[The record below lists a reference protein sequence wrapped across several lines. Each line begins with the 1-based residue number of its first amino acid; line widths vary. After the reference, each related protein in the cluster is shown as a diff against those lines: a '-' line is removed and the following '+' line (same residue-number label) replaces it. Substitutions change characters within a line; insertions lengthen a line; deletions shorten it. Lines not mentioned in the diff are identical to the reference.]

1 MTDQFEQQYL
11 GVADV
16 VHSEKVTFR
25 GAFFI
30 VGGISVM
37 MAAFSAVA
45 FATAVS
51 GDPGALV
58 GGGFFAVFAGVL
70 AFASVVGSVL
80 RTIVTKSEV
89 VCHAGIRHEVRIPLA
104 GIKQVTLTKYDL
116 AARTRVIN
124 EGRGAFVAIHPS
136 KPSLCV
142 EWVDA
147 SGKDHVAYV
156 ASEAP
161 EALAGIIRAGAGRA
175 KAQALGTR
183 VRVDEAAGAT
193 DEQATAMAQVEAE
206 LALDVSAQIEKPSE
220 HEG

>member
-1 MTDQFEQQYL
+1 M
-11 GVADV
+11 GV
-16 VHSEKVTFR
+16 
-25 GAFFI
+25 
-30 VGGISVM
+30 
-37 MAAFSAVA
+37 
-45 FATAVS
+45 
-51 GDPGALV
+51 
-58 GGGFFAVFAGVL
+58 
-70 AFASVVGSVL
+70 
-80 RTIVTKSEV
+80 
-89 VCHAGIRHEVRIPLA
+89 
-104 GIKQVTLTKYDL
+104 
-116 AARTRVIN
+116 
-124 EGRGAFVAIHPS
+124 HPT

-147 SGKDHVAYV
+147 AGKDHVAYV

-206 LALDVSAQIEKPSE
+206 LALDVSAQIEKPSG